1 MSCISVYQLV
11 AYPLCL
17 GNVLKDFSVDYL
29 KQNNWK
35 QMDMCMIFQLTVKFD
50 VDNAVDFH
58 KHLMNENNIK

>member
-58 KHLMNENNIK
+58 KYLMSENNIK

>member
-17 GNVLKDFSVDYL
+17 GNVLKYFSVDYL

-50 VDNAVDFH
+50 VNNAVDFH
-58 KHLMNENNIK
+58 KYLMNENNIK

>member
-58 KHLMNENNIK
+58 KYLINENNIK

>member
-11 AYPLCL
+11 AYPLYL
-17 GNVLKDFSVDYL
+17 GNVLKHFSVDYL

-50 VDNAVDFH
+50 VNNAVDFH
-58 KHLMNENNIK
+58 KYLMTENNIK

>member
-1 MSCISVYQLV
+1 MSYISVYQLV

-58 KHLMNENNIK
+58 KYLMNENNIK

>member
-50 VDNAVDFH
+50 VDNAVDSH
-58 KHLMNENNIK
+58 KYLMNENNIK